1 MSQNSM
7 QPNTDGN
14 KQLSFLKRE
23 AAPGSVN
30 PWLLVL
36 MHGVGSNEQDLFG
49 LAPSVPA
56 NFHVVSLRA
65 PNVVGPGS
73 YAWFQFGITPQGQR
87 VINKAQEAASRQ
99 LIAETVSALSQ
110 QLGVRPE
117 RVVIGGFS
125 QGGIMALSLLLTQ
138 PQLVQGAMV
147 LHSRLLD
154 ALDANLEW
162 FGRESAQA
170 LEYWLDV
177 SRFSKWK
184 KPAVRLPWNPD
195 VVTADLNVYASRGVR
210 HITSFAVYIDADY
223 VRQYGEPP
231 IRDYGKLLQSA
242 GGR

>member
-1 MSQNSM
+1 M

-154 ALDANLEW
+154 EVLPLMAAPAQLQGKQLWVSGGTWDQVLPLAHSHAIRAQVQQLPITLRYAEFANAHAISPDEL
-162 FGRESAQA
+162 AQA
-170 LEYWLDV
+170 MQWLQQ
-177 SRFSKWK
+177 
-184 KPAVRLPWNPD
+184 L
-195 VVTADLNVYASRGVR
+195 
-210 HITSFAVYIDADY
+210 
-223 VRQYGEPP
+223 
-231 IRDYGKLLQSA
+231 SA
-242 GGR
+242 